1 MIKIKL
7 KFFKVFQVNLIY
19 KKIIIY
25 IDYEIKIKAYL
36 NIFDIFYQINY
47 NVFII
52 Q

>member
-7 KFFKVFQVNLIY
+7 KFFKVFQVNVIY
-19 KKIIIY
+19 KKNIY
-25 IDYEIKIKAYL
+25 FDYEIKIKAYL
-36 NIFDIFYQINY
+36 NIFYIFYQINY